1 LVQDATDGVSIQ
13 SEGKTY
19 TPLEWQ
25 EFIAT
30 NLPKKLQSL
39 IETTKHSIETTQL
52 PEYKKQQEA
61 FLQSLLAQV
70 PVVEALAAQIG
81 KEVEEL
87 K

>member
-1 LVQDATDGVSIQ
+1 MTAPYIEY
-13 SEGKTY
+13 EGRSY
-19 TPLEWQ
+19 TSLEWQ
-25 EFIAT
+25 EFVAA

-39 IETTKHSIETTQL
+39 IETTKHSIETTQS

-70 PVVEALAAQIG
+70 PAVEALAAQIG
-81 KEVEEL
+81 KEVEVL